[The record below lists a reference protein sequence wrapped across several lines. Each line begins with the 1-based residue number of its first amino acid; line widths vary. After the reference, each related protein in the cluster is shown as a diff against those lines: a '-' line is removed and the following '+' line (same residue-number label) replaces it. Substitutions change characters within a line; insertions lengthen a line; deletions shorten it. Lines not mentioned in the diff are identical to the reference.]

1 MLTPVAGFS
10 TNLICNGSAL
20 LLKRGFQMDTGLKK
34 PHFSS
39 LWKYGLYAI
48 RRQSRS
54 LEISR
59 QIRLATII
67 NLQG

>member
-34 PHFSS
+34 AAF
-39 LWKYGLYAI
+39 LFVVEVWLI
-48 RRQSRS
+48 
-54 LEISR
+54 
-59 QIRLATII
+59 
-67 NLQG
+67 